1 MPLLLLE
8 MDPQEE
14 QPNPVAITTLSS
26 RGCCLGEKVFPWGQ
40 VSFRVSEGNGT
51 QLQYSCLE
59 NPVGGGAW

>member
-8 MDPQEE
+8 MDPQE

-26 RGCCLGEKVFPWGQ
+26 RGCCLGEKVFLWDQ

-51 QLQYSCLE
+51 PLQYSCLE
-59 NPVGGGAW
+59 NPMGGGAW